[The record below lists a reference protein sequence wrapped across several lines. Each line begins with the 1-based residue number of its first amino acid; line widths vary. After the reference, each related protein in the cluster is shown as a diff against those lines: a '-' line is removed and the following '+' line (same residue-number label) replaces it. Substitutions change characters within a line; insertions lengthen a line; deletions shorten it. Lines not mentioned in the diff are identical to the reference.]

1 MNTQRNI
8 NPPAQALDSIRL
20 DSLQKSVKM
29 ILAGKLIS
37 EQEASVLLALGIGY
51 YKDYA
56 DHSPQDIALT
66 RAGILFAKTFCP
78 DMMDLNSDLNNSVF
92 QRVHSITGMDVFKIP
107 ITEIPQ
113 LLKYTGKYSVCLAP
127 ISRISSDVQFIY
139 VYC

>member
-20 DSLQKSVKM
+20 DRLQKSVKM
-29 ILAGKLIS
+29 ILSGKLIS
-37 EQEASVLLALGIGY
+37 EAEGALLIDLGIGY

-66 RAGILFAKTFCP
+66 RAGILFAKTFYM
-78 DMMDLNSDLNNSVF
+78 DMEELNKGLNNSVF
-92 QRVHSITGMDVFKIP
+92 KKVHSMTGMDVFKIP

-113 LLKYTGKYSVCLAP
+113 LLKYTCKYMVCLAP
-127 ISRISSDVQFIY
+127 ISRISSDVQNIY